1 MKSNLADDEQN
12 NSKPVELI
20 VKKRQNLDYD
30 NPNKLVVMAHEKKG
44 ILDEVE
50 KKEGDQTYK
59 AYIGN
64 QVDEGLDLVQR
75 KGS

>member
-1 MKSNLADDEQN
+1 
-12 NSKPVELI
+12 
-20 VKKRQNLDYD
+20 
-30 NPNKLVVMAHEKKG
+30 MAHEKEG